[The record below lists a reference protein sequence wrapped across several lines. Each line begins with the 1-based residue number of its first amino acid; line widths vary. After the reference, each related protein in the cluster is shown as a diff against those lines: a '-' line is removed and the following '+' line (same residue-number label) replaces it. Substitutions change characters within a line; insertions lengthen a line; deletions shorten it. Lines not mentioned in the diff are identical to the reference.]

1 MASNKKWVSFLLPVI
16 CGFTVANIYYIQ
28 SIVPIVMNDLH
39 ISYYMVSMIYTI
51 SLAGNVTSLIFITP
65 LGDFFDRKQLISILF
80 LTLSL
85 SCILLFLSTNIYE
98 IYICSFFL
106 GIGVCIIP
114 ITISYIST
122 HADFGIMYI
131 GKIMS
136 GVLLGALS
144 SRFLSSLFTS
154 VWNWRSIYLFSSIMM
169 IVSLFAI
176 QKVLPQ
182 EFKQTTKKA
191 FKYIDIVINSL
202 SLLFKNKDVRIY
214 SIYGFMVMAVF
225 SAFWNNISIYL
236 SDNFSLN
243 QIYIGLF
250 SLTGVAGVSV
260 SIFSNS
266 ILKKIKYNSKPLF
279 FILLMTFFILSV
291 IQNNIIILAIGSI
304 IIDAMIQLIHVNNQ
318 SNIYINCNGNESQAA
333 SCYMTSFILGGIFGS
348 KISALLYVNHAWL
361 AVCIMCVVIGF
372 IGFISFNKKQIC
384 FKGVDDFEN

>member
-1 MASNKKWVSFLLPVI
+1 VSKEKWVSFLLSVI

-39 ISYYMVSMIYTI
+39 ISYYMISMIYTI
-51 SLAGNVTSLIFITP
+51 SLTGNVLSLIFITP
-65 LGDFFDRKQLISILF
+65 LGDFFDRKYIISILF
-80 LTLSL
+80 LILSL
-85 SCILLFLSTNIYE
+85 SCLFLFFSTNIYE

-114 ITISYIST
+114 ITIAYIST
-122 HADFGIMYI
+122 HVDFGIKYI

-154 VWNWRSIYLFSSIMM
+154 IWNWRSIYLFSSIMM

-176 QKVLPQ
+176 QKILPQ
-182 EFKQTTKKA
+182 ECKRNSKEG
-191 FKYIDIVINSL
+191 FKYINIVVNSF
-202 SLLFKNKDVRIY
+202 SFLFKDKNVRIY

-225 SAFWNNISIYL
+225 SSFWNNISIYL

-266 ILKKIKYNSKPLF
+266 ILKK
-279 FILLMTFFILSV
+279 
-291 IQNNIIILAIGSI
+291 
-304 IIDAMIQLIHVNNQ
+304 
-318 SNIYINCNGNESQAA
+318 
-333 SCYMTSFILGGIFGS
+333 
-348 KISALLYVNHAWL
+348 
-361 AVCIMCVVIGF
+361 
-372 IGFISFNKKQIC
+372 
-384 FKGVDDFEN
+384 

>member
-1 MASNKKWVSFLLPVI
+1 MLYHHV
-16 CGFTVANIYYIQ
+16 
-28 SIVPIVMNDLH
+28 
-39 ISYYMVSMIYTI
+39 
-51 SLAGNVTSLIFITP
+51 
-65 LGDFFDRKQLISILF
+65 
-80 LTLSL
+80 
-85 SCILLFLSTNIYE
+85 
-98 IYICSFFL
+98 
-106 GIGVCIIP
+106 
-114 ITISYIST
+114 
-122 HADFGIMYI
+122 
-131 GKIMS
+131 
-136 GVLLGALS
+136 
-144 SRFLSSLFTS
+144 FLSSLFTS

-266 ILKKIKYNSKPLF
+266 ILKKN
-279 FILLMTFFILSV
+279 
-291 IQNNIIILAIGSI
+291 
-304 IIDAMIQLIHVNNQ
+304 
-318 SNIYINCNGNESQAA
+318 
-333 SCYMTSFILGGIFGS
+333 
-348 KISALLYVNHAWL
+348 KI
-361 AVCIMCVVIGF
+361 
-372 IGFISFNKKQIC
+372 
-384 FKGVDDFEN
+384 

>member
-85 SCILLFLSTNIYE
+85 SCILLFISTNIYE

-144 SRFLSSLFTS
+144 SRFFIKFIYFYLELEK
-154 VWNWRSIYLFSSIMM
+154 YLFI
-169 IVSLFAI
+169 L
-176 QKVLPQ
+176 
-182 EFKQTTKKA
+182 
-191 FKYIDIVINSL
+191 INNDDRL
-202 SLLFKNKDVRIY
+202 I
-214 SIYGFMVMAVF
+214 IC
-225 SAFWNNISIYL
+225 
-236 SDNFSLN
+236 
-243 QIYIGLF
+243 
-250 SLTGVAGVSV
+250 
-260 SIFSNS
+260 
-266 ILKKIKYNSKPLF
+266 NSK
-279 FILLMTFFILSV
+279 
-291 IQNNIIILAIGSI
+291 G
-304 IIDAMIQLIHVNNQ
+304 
-318 SNIYINCNGNESQAA
+318 
-333 SCYMTSFILGGIFGS
+333 TSTR
-348 KISALLYVNHAWL
+348 V
-361 AVCIMCVVIGF
+361 
-372 IGFISFNKKQIC
+372 
-384 FKGVDDFEN
+384 